1 MRFKTKFYCML
12 CCCCLLWSFSFR
24 FAPVQSIHSS
34 FFKWFFH
41 VEALPFWLSLCVFVL
56 VSCNNRLATFLSILL
71 LSLSH
76 PGLLLSL
83 LSFRW
88 LSSLFLILLF
98 RSVFFSYRWFGVAH
112 RCCRGAIV
120 VVAIIIVVFVIFH
133 SFIMFYE
140 LTLDVLL
147 STTWNSNKCLME
159 FLLKAKMHGQ
169 RVAHGGFGRCV
180 LLHIVPCT
188 VGMYIEFDTFNACY
202 LSIARK

>member
-71 LSLSH
+71 LSLSLSH

-98 RSVFFSYRWFGVAH
+98 RSVFFS
-112 RCCRGAIV
+112 RGAIV